1 MNDTKNNTIPAA
13 LPTARGALYLTQE
26 QEWAASLWEIKDT
39 EEIAAAISIPSH
51 VLTEWQ
57 DQPLFIA
64 EITDHCLEIGAS
76 TEEKQAATLVF
87 DNFSYAEAEAT
98 LGLGE
103 GTIMKWAQEDESP
116 FNKLVEEMRCDF
128 AISTIEPEITD
139 KIQNDSD
146 SHDLSEDQML
156 AIPLIIEGKTDA
168 QVGEAIGKSRETINR
183 WRNQNQDFIRA
194 LKQAR
199 ETHFDSQ
206 IMALSATTRKA
217 ITTLENLLDSE
228 DEKIRMQ
235 VALHL
240 LKETALPK
248 RIG

>member
-1 MNDTKNNTIPAA
+1 MDNIRNNTIPRAQ
-13 LPTARGALYLTQE
+13 PTDRAGLALTQE
-26 QEWAASLWEIKDT
+26 QEWAASLWDIKEK
-39 EEIAAAISIPSH
+39 EEIAAALNVPPEI
-51 VLTEWQ
+51 LDEWE

-64 EITDHCLEIGAS
+64 EVVDRSEAIEAS
-76 TEEKQAATLVF
+76 IQEKQAAALVF
-87 DNFSYAEAEAT
+87 DNLSYVEAET
-98 LGLGE
+98 TVGLEE
-103 GTIMKWAQEDESP
+103 GTIMEWVQDEDST
-116 FNKLVEEMRCDF
+116 FNYLLDGMKRETTVPE
-128 AISTIEPEITD
+128 IEPEDPERATNTFD
-139 KIQNDSD
+139 VPS
-146 SHDLSEDQML
+146 LSEEQML
-156 AIPLIIEGKTDA
+156 AVPLIIEGKTDA

-183 WRNQNQDFIRA
+183 WRNQNEDFIKE
-194 LKQAR
+194 LKEAR

-217 ITTLENLLDSE
+217 IIALENLLDSE